1 MRGTMME
8 IIPYGSQAVLINFEQ
23 KIDLEIHR
31 LVKGYFNA
39 INTFEEVIYQIPAYC
54 SITVVFNSKSTDY
67 EHLKSKIEKLEIEPS
82 NNTANPQLTE
92 IPVCYEP
99 EYAPDLV
106 SLAQELNLTPE
117 EVISLHTAET
127 YDVYMMGFLPGFP
140 YLGKTPKALACKRKL
155 TPRKQVQAGSVGLA
169 GRQTGIYPS
178 DAPGGWQLIGR
189 TPLKIFDPLRKENFL
204 LKMGDRVQFKA
215 ISADT
220 YLKIKQD
227 VE

>member
-1 MRGTMME
+1 MME
-8 IIPYGSQAVLINFEQ
+8 IIPYGSQALLINFEQ
-23 KIDLEIHR
+23 KIDLVIHR

-39 INTFEEVIYQIPAYC
+39 IDTFDEVSYQIPAYC
-54 SITVVFNSKSTDY
+54 SITVVFNSKFSDY
-67 EHLKSKIEKLEIEPS
+67 EHLKSKIERLQIEPS
-82 NNTANPQLTE
+82 KIDTNFKVIE
-92 IPVCYEP
+92 IPVCYEQ

-106 SLAQELNLTPE
+106 SLAQELNLKPE

-140 YLGKTPKALACKRKL
+140 YLGKTPQQLDCKRKSS
-155 TPRKQVQAGSVGLA
+155 PRKQVQAGSVGLA
-169 GRQTGIYPS
+169 GRQSGIYPS

-189 TPLKIFDPLRKENFL
+189 TPLKIFDPRREDAFL
-204 LKMGDRVQFKA
+204 LKMGDRVQFKS
-215 ISADT
+215 ISAET